1 MLRLMTV
8 KISTFSHKDTI
19 DGKDYDWKDLQ
30 LVWNEEFSDLF
41 ELGIFEQDKKQ
52 GARIPGYG
60 GSLFQFNSP
69 KIRDG

>member
-30 LVWNEEFSDLF
+30 IVWNEEFSDLF
-41 ELGIFEQDKKQ
+41 
-52 GARIPGYG
+52 
-60 GSLFQFNSP
+60 
-69 KIRDG
+69 